1 MERRRHPRV
10 AQPLDGSW
18 QGSSGAGRCRIAD
31 VSLSGCFVHS
41 LSTPAPGDVTFVT
54 IAHGGTSLT
63 LQGRVV
69 YVERTIG
76 FAVQFQDMT
85 AEDEAALGA
94 LLQELQAGAHR

>member
-10 AQPLDGSW
+10 AQPLDGTW

-41 LSTPAPGDVTFVT
+41 LATPAPGDQTVVT
-54 IAHGGTSLT
+54 IAHGGTPLT
-63 LQGRVV
+63 LRGRVV

-76 FAVQFQDMT
+76 FAVQFQEMT
-85 AEDEAALGA
+85 AEDEAALAA
-94 LLQELQAGAHR
+94 LLEELRGAMRR